1 MPSLASYG
9 VYCNDM
15 GENWPRYNSIALFS
29 EGWGGWQ
36 SVASFLIAWFVFLH
50 FITLHYSDAL
60 MSAMASQITGVL
72 IVCSTV
78 CSGAGQRKHQSSA
91 SMAFVKG
98 VHRCRWPMD
107 SPHKGPVTQKMLSF
121 DDVIMLC
128 QCSFTWHW
136 GGWGCE
142 VSCGGHHW
150 PRGKTTTGSAVD
162 GTVFDIAQILAY
174 LVHIWTPMSSVRKK
188 ARPIN
193 LISLSLSLLLDRSY
207 AIPNCDIHKQLV
219 E

>member
-1 MPSLASYG
+1 
-9 VYCNDM
+9 
-15 GENWPRYNSIALFS
+15 
-29 EGWGGWQ
+29 
-36 SVASFLIAWFVFLH
+36 
-50 FITLHYSDAL
+50 
-60 MSAMASQITGVL
+60 MSAMASQITGVS

-98 VHRCRWPMD
+98 IHRCRWPMD

-128 QCSFTWHW
+128 QCSFTWQW

-142 VSCGGHHW
+142 VSCGGHHR

-174 LVHIWTPMSSVRKK
+174 LVHVWTPMSSVRKK

-193 LISLSLSLLLDRSY
+193 LISLSLFYLTGHTQYQTATSTSSWWSNANCFEIHYYNVFASSGVVQGILINVKSVGHIVIQFWRQLSSKRFELLNSQY
-207 AIPNCDIHKQLV
+207 LV
-219 E
+219 ASK